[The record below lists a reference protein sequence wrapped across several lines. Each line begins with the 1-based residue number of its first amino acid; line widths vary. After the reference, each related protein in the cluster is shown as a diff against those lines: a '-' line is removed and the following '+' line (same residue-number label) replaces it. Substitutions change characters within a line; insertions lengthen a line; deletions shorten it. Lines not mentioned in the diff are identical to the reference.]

1 MVAIAFML
9 VAIFASQAAAE
20 SGGVSPA
27 GASEGSS
34 AGEENGTPPR
44 YESLWDRVSSAD
56 RRWAR
61 RVAECE
67 SGRDPDAVALGG
79 DYLGAFM
86 FTPNAWKTS
95 PKSPGGLPIDYSYR
109 VQAVVAVA
117 LMHRDGTDP
126 WPVCG

>member
-20 SGGVSPA
+20 SGGVSPT
-27 GASEGSS
+27 GTSGGSS
-34 AGEENGTPPR
+34 AGENGTPPR
-44 YESLWDRVSSAD
+44 YESLWDRVPPAD